1 MSARENMDMIR
12 NKLRESDLQNNVWE
26 MFQTYFDIVNND
38 FHKILKENC
47 PTLTPSE
54 IRICCFILTGLS
66 AKEIAQRLKEQINW
80 SKTTTYT
87 VLKKCVEKQAIL
99 RKEPGFMCTPLISR
113 EEVQKAATDDLI
125 NRMYDGSKD
134 LLIASLLGGQEIT
147 PDKIAKLKKM
157 AEDLK

>member
-1 MSARENMDMIR
+1 MSVKLFESELKVMD
-12 NKLRESDLQNNVWE
+12 LLW
-26 MFQTYFDIVNND
+26 
-38 FHKILKENC
+38 KE
-47 PTLTPSE
+47 
-54 IRICCFILTGLS
+54 GDLS

-99 RKEPGFMCTPLISR
+99 RTEPGFMCTHLISR

-134 LLIASLLGGQEIT
+134 LLIASLLGSQEIT

>member
-1 MSARENMDMIR
+1 MSVKLFESELKVMD
-12 NKLRESDLQNNVWE
+12 LLW
-26 MFQTYFDIVNND
+26 
-38 FHKILKENC
+38 KEG
-47 PTLTPSE
+47 
-54 IRICCFILTGLS
+54 GLP
-66 AKEIAQRLKEQINW
+66 AKEIAQHLKEQINW

-99 RKEPGFMCTPLISR
+99 RTEPGFMCTPLISR

-134 LLIASLLGGQEIT
+134 LLIASLLGTQEMT

-157 AEDLK
+157 VEDLK